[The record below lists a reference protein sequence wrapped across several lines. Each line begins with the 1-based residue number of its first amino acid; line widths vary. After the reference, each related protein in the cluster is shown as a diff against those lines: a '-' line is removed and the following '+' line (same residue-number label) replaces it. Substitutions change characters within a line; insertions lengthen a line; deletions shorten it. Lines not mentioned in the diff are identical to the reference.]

1 VLEGRGRG
9 ETSQPQGIKECDVE
23 FSGVRKEGREVGV
36 GVGDTVRVN
45 LMRSATP
52 NIWALCVAT
61 AKPVGNV
68 TRVMTGAIDG
78 ACLI

>member
-1 VLEGRGRG
+1 VVEGRGRG
-9 ETSQPQGIKECDVE
+9 EMSQPRGIKECDVE
-23 FSGVRKEGREVGV
+23 FVGVWKEGREVGV

-45 LMRSATP
+45 LMWSVML
-52 NIWALCVAT
+52 NIWALCMVM
-61 AKPVGNV
+61 AKPVGYV